1 MYNILLVNKYTN
13 MKTVSELNK
22 AILDITMKIYNEYPE
37 LVKYLSELPVTI
49 PDSSNPEINTLILQD
64 YYETLSN
71 IVKKYV
77 SSQLR

>member
-1 MYNILLVNKYTN
+1 MYNIFLVNKYTN

-49 PDSSNPEINTLILQD
+49 PDSSNPEINRKVLAD
-64 YYETLSN
+64 YYQSLKK
-71 IVKKYV
+71 ILIKYV
-77 SSQLR
+77 HPE